1 VVSRILIC
9 GDRNW
14 TDVEIIENFIRSLP
28 PDTIIIHGNSRGAD
42 KIAERKAKE
51 QGLIVKGYSADWD
64 KYGRAAG
71 PIRNKQMLL
80 EGRPDKVVAFHND
93 LSKSRGTADMLRQ
106 AEKRGIAFEI
116 RKSEKEG
123 FR

>member
-1 VVSRILIC
+1 MSRILIC

-14 TDVEIIENFIRSLP
+14 TDIETIEDFIRSLP

-51 QGLIVKGYSADWD
+51 QGLTVKSYSADWD

-93 LSKSRGTADMLRQ
+93 LSKSKG
-106 AEKRGIAFEI
+106 
-116 RKSEKEG
+116 
-123 FR
+123 

>member
-1 VVSRILIC
+1 MSRILIC

-14 TDVEIIENFIRSLP
+14 TDVETIENFIRSLS
-28 PDTIIIHGNSRGAD
+28 PDTIIIHGNSKGAD

-51 QGLIVKGYSADWD
+51 HGLTVKGYSADWNQ
-64 KYGRAAG
+64 YGRAAG

-106 AEKRGIAFEI
+106 AEKKGIAFEI
-116 RKSEKEG
+116 RRSEKDV
-123 FR
+123 F

>member
-1 VVSRILIC
+1 MSRILIC

-14 TDVEIIENFIRSLP
+14 TDIETIENFIKSLP

-42 KIAERKAKE
+42 KIAKREAKKH
-51 QGLIVKGYSADWD
+51 GLTVKSYPADWN

-71 PIRNKQMLL
+71 PIRNKKMIL

-93 LSKSRGTADMLRQ
+93 LSKSRGTADMIRQ
-106 AEKRGIAFEI
+106 AKKRGIAFEI
-116 RKSEKEG
+116 RRSKKDA
-123 FR
+123 R

>member
-1 VVSRILIC
+1 LIG

-14 TDVEIIENFIRSLP
+14 TDSETIENFIRSLP

-51 QGLIVKGYSADWD
+51 HGLTVRGYSADWNQ
-64 KYGRAAG
+64 YGRAAG
-71 PIRNKQMLL
+71 PIRNKRMLL
-80 EGRPDKVVAFHND
+80 EGRPDRVVAFHDD

-106 AEKRGIAFEI
+106 AEKKGVASEI
-116 RKSEKEG
+116 RRSEKNA
-123 FR
+123 R